1 MPLMRTV
8 YTGKQLWDGTRLHG
22 ESMIVVEDGRIA
34 AIESRDGAEVPSGA
48 AEHAFPAATLAP
60 AFFDVHIHGAAGHD
74 IMEATPEALCTMGR
88 FLAARGTG
96 AFLAT
101 TVSAPLDATLRSLGG
116 PGQID
121 RSGRTAKAKPRPV
134 GIHLEGPFLS
144 HSKRGAH
151 PSNRLLA
158 PDIAVFDRMFEAA
171 EGHVRLITLA
181 PELPG
186 AAELA
191 GHAASRGV
199 RVSVGHSDA
208 SAADTRR
215 TIAAGATSATHTYNA
230 MRAMDHKDPGILEV
244 VLTTDELFAEL
255 ICDGIHN
262 MPELV
267 RLWWRAKGPERAILV
282 TDAMSATGM
291 PEGEYQLGG
300 FPVQVAGGKAM
311 VNGVLA
317 GSVLTLDR
325 ALENFLKFTGAT
337 VEQGLR
343 LMTVNPAGMTG
354 FNDGTGTLAVGGKG
368 GFRGCRCDRKTGRVG
383 CGRSSS
389 AVDEEGRGL
398 PPCARKKAQGRGTA
412 HLCWNNGTKG
422 LRPGAGRARRRLRC
436 RLLRGP
442 DGHIGGCG
450 AQPGKECFAHQAR
463 FADDAADPGHGNF
476 DRDVVLAAKL
486 GADQQDGVDEVGR
499 GLLQDTHARPGRPP
513 PPGG

>member
-34 AIESRDGAEVPSGA
+34 AIQSRAGAEVPTGA
-48 AEHAFPAATLAP
+48 SEHAFPVATLAP

-74 IMEATPEALCTMGR
+74 IMEATPEALSTMGG

-101 TVSAPLDATLRSLGG
+101 TVSAPLDATMRSLQGLAG
-116 PGQID
+116 LIERADGKGQ
-121 RSGRTAKAKPRPV
+121 AKAV

-230 MRAMDHKDPGILEV
+230 MRCLDHKDPGILEV

-267 RLWWRAKGPERAILV
+267 RLWWRAKGPDRAILV

-317 GSVLTLDR
+317 GSVLTLDQ

-354 FNDGTGTLAVGGKG
+354 FKDGTGTLAVGGRAD
-368 GFRGCRCDRKTGRVG
+368 FV
-383 CGRSSS
+383 
-389 AVDEEGRGL
+389 AVD
-398 PPCARKKAQGRGTA
+398 TA
-412 HLCWNNGTKG
+412 GKLVGSVV
-422 LRPGAGRARRRLRC
+422 
-436 RLLRGP
+436 
-442 DGHIGGCG
+442 GGI
-450 AQPGKECFAHQAR
+450 
-463 FADDAADPGHGNF
+463 AA
-476 DRDVVLAAKL
+476 
-486 GADQQDGVDEVGR
+486 
-499 GLLQDTHARPGRPP
+499 
-513 PPGG
+513 